1 MTLSFDGVSVDHGRK
16 VKGVVLPEIGLHSV
30 PAEDDDLVLVLA
42 VTRDVAARARLARQL
57 SGGSVLLLFPDYPT
71 VAQTIGNGL
80 LSAHVDQPGEA
91 GQVISYGGL
100 AVDRLRQE
108 VTWYGTPL
116 RLTRLEREMLACL
129 AEPPV
134 RVWTYER
141 LFQAVWQEAWLGDTS
156 ILHASVKRLRR
167 KLRDTGVTTVLESVR
182 GVGFRLLIEAGD
194 GAGGSAPV
202 SSSAG

>member
-1 MTLSFDGVSVDHGRK
+1 M
-16 VKGVVLPEIGLHSV
+16 VLPDAGLHSV
-30 PAEDDDLVLVLA
+30 RAEDDDLLLVLA

-57 SGGSVLLLFPDYPT
+57 PPGSVLLLFPDYST
-71 VAQTIGNGL
+71 IAQTIGHGL
-80 LSAHVDQPGEA
+80 LPAHIEQPVEE
-91 GQVISYGGL
+91 GQVISCGGL

-141 LFQAVWQEAWLGDTS
+141 LFQAVWREAWLGDSS

-167 KLRDTGVTTVLESVR
+167 KLRDAGVTAVLESVR
-182 GVGFRLLIEAGD
+182 GVGFRLLIEAGA
-194 GAGGSAPV
+194 GADGSAPV

>member
-1 MTLSFDGVSVDHGRK
+1 M
-16 VKGVVLPEIGLHSV
+16 KGVVLPEIGLHSV

-80 LSAHVDQPGEA
+80 LSAHPDQPGEA
-91 GQVISYGGL
+91 GQVISCGGL
-100 AVDRLRQE
+100 AVDRLRQQ

-116 RLTRLEREMLACL
+116 RLTRLEREILGCL

-141 LFQAVWQEAWLGDTS
+141 LFQAVWREAWLGDTS

-167 KLRDTGVTTVLESVR
+167 KLRDAGVTAVLESVR
-182 GVGFRLLIEAGD
+182 GVGFRLLIEAD
-194 GAGGSAPV
+194 AGADGSARA
-202 SSSAG
+202 SFSGG

>member
-1 MTLSFDGVSVDHGRK
+1 VSWVA
-16 VKGVVLPEIGLHSV
+16 LPDTGLHSV
-30 PAEDDDLVLVLA
+30 RAEDDDLLLVMA
-42 VTRDVAARARLARQL
+42 VTRDVVARARLARQL
-57 SGGSVLLLFPDYPT
+57 PAGSVLVLFPDYPT
-71 VAQTIGNGL
+71 VAQAIGRGL
-80 LSAHVDQPGEA
+80 LPAHLDQPGEA
-91 GQVISYGGL
+91 GQVVSCGGL

-167 KLRDTGVTTVLESVR
+167 KLRDVGAAAVLESVR
-182 GVGFRLLIEAGD
+182 GVGFRLLIEV
-194 GAGGSAPV
+194 GAGGSAPAG
-202 SSSAG
+202 SSAG

>member
-1 MTLSFDGVSVDHGRK
+1 L
-16 VKGVVLPEIGLHSV
+16 VLPDVGLHSV

-42 VTRDVAARARLARQL
+42 VTRDVAARAHLARQL
-57 SGGSVLLLFPDYPT
+57 SGGSVLLLFPDYST

-80 LSAHVDQPGEA
+80 LSAHLDQPGEA
-91 GQVISYGGL
+91 AQVISCGGL

-129 AEPPV
+129 ADPPI

-141 LFQAVWQEAWLGDTS
+141 LFQAVWREAWLGDAS
-156 ILHASVKRLRR
+156 ILHASAKRLRR
-167 KLRDTGVTTVLESVR
+167 KLRDAGVAAALESVR
-182 GVGFRLLIEAGD
+182 GVGFRLLIEAGT
-194 GAGGSAPV
+194 GADGSAPV
-202 SSSAG
+202 GSSAG

>member
-1 MTLSFDGVSVDHGRK
+1 L
-16 VKGVVLPEIGLHSV
+16 VLPDVGLHSV
-30 PAEDDDLVLVLA
+30 GPEDDDLLLVMA

-57 SGGSVLLLFPDYPT
+57 PPGSVLLLFPDYPT

-80 LSAHVDQPGEA
+80 LSAHLDQPGEA
-91 GQVISYGGL
+91 GQVISCGDL

-108 VTWYGTPL
+108 VTWHGTPL
-116 RLTRLEREMLACL
+116 RLTRLERETLACL

-167 KLRDTGVTTVLESVR
+167 KLRDAGVAAVLESVR
-182 GVGFRLLIEAGD
+182 GIGFRLLIEAGAD
-194 GAGGSAPV
+194 GSAPV
-202 SSSAG
+202 GSSAG

>member
-1 MTLSFDGVSVDHGRK
+1 M
-16 VKGVVLPEIGLHSV
+16 VLPDVGLHSV
-30 PAEDDDLVLVLA
+30 PAEDDDPILVMA

-57 SGGSVLLLFPDYPT
+57 PAGAVLLLFPDYST

-80 LSAHVDQPGEA
+80 LSAHLDQPGEE
-91 GQVISYGGL
+91 GHVISCGGL

-108 VTWYGTPL
+108 VTWHGTPL

-134 RVWTYER
+134 RAWTYER

-167 KLRDTGVTTVLESVR
+167 KLRDAGVTAGLESVR
-182 GVGFRLLIEAGD
+182 GVGFRLLTEAGA
-194 GAGGSAPV
+194 GADGSAPV